1 MLQNEMNCCHYRSQ
15 AWSRLA
21 LFYVEE
27 AFKRFFLVIDSCII
41 KAPRLLCRAV
51 EQTLF
56 VFAGLN
62 NKCGSGYCLINFPGL
77 ESGLN
82 GKNFPAD
89 RQSIMHKFN
98 YLNCFVFSVFLALVL
113 APAAIAGNAVT
124 VDTVA
129 TAGEHFPA
137 EKSEVMKYTDPEEII
152 LNDNLAQIGGYF
164 SRPRLLKLLGGSRR
178 VVLTFDDGPHPR
190 TTPQVLEILRQRNI
204 KAIFFVLG
212 VQAQKF
218 PELVK
223 QIHDEGHLIG
233 NHSYSHKNL
242 AQVSSEKMHDEINRT
257 SRLIESITG
266 RRPAFLRPPYGAMNR
281 NVLRAAKTEGMD
293 IVLWTIDP
301 KDWHSKNELSVLR
314 QVDRQM
320 GFNGGDLR
328 GGAILLHDIYP
339 STVRALGPMLDR
351 LAANE
356 YRVTSIDRLDSS
368 SATFWAAAEPNLSR
382 QAIGRQSF
390 RVENSGNQILI
401 NLLREKKKSESSA
414 MAMLK
419 AQRRGNF
426 VLFLAQ
432 NS

>member
-1 MLQNEMNCCHYRSQ
+1 
-15 AWSRLA
+15 
-21 LFYVEE
+21 
-27 AFKRFFLVIDSCII
+27 
-41 KAPRLLCRAV
+41 
-51 EQTLF
+51 
-56 VFAGLN
+56 
-62 NKCGSGYCLINFPGL
+62 
-77 ESGLN
+77 
-82 GKNFPAD
+82 
-89 RQSIMHKFN
+89 MHKFN